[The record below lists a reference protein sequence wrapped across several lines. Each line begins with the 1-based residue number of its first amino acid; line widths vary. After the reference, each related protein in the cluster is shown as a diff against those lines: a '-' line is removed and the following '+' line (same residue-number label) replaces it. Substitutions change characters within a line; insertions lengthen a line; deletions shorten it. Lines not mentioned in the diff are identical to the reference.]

1 MNSWSLEYSVDVDET
16 ARVVYA
22 KIFGSWKAHHAE
34 GYHEEFEEKSRALWG
49 KPWAKLIDLTS
60 WKTSYPD
67 VVEKVAEHMHWSRE
81 HGCVLSIYA
90 VNQPSTF
97 RQLREMI
104 VKAGITEEA
113 KVVRTIDEGRAYL
126 DEQWLKKGQKTSK

>member
-1 MNSWSLEYSVDVDET
+1 MDGWSLEYSIDVDV
-16 ARVVYA
+16 AVRVVYA

-34 GYHEEFEEKSRALWG
+34 GYHQEFEEQAQPLFG

-67 VVEKVAEHMHWSRE
+67 VVEKIADHMHWSRG

-97 RQLREMI
+97 RQLQEMI
-104 VKAGITEEA
+104 TKGDIADEA
-113 KVVRTIDEGRAYL
+113 KVVRTIEEGRAYL
-126 DEQWLKKGQKTSK
+126 DHHWLKKGPGTGK